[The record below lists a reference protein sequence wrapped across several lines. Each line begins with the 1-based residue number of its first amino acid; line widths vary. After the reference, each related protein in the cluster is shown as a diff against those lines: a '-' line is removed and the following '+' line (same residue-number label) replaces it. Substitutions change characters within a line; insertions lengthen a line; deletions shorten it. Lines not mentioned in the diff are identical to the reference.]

1 MINKSLLL
9 FSLFIFIATS
19 IFSQVAWI
27 EPTDATVDST
37 VTVYFDA
44 AEGDQGLKDYTGDV
58 YAHTGVITMESTSST
73 DWKHVVAD
81 WGTANDTVLM
91 TRQETNLYS
100 ITFNIRD
107 YYNIAQDETVLKLA
121 FVFRNVD
128 GSVAGRDDN
137 GSDIFIP
144 LENEN
149 SWNYQSFIN
158 SNDGLQIITSNGK
171 IRFRPY
177 SDAIET
183 EFLPDTATSPNSYA
197 IVGEAIS
204 EKFSVDTTEKTINA
218 EWENWRITI
227 EKNPLQIQYIHND
240 SLIKVTDFLCGAP
253 SQGGIITFNIKD
265 QNQFYGGG
273 SRALP
278 FNLHGYDIE
287 FYNQAHYGYANQ
299 TPNLNISIPVIA
311 SPEKYAL
318 LFHNHYPASADI
330 GVSNSSQIK
339 YKAND
344 GPLRF
349 FILGNN
355 SLPELLKTLADLTGH
370 APMPPRWGLG
380 YIQSR
385 YGYQT
390 RYEAEQ
396 IVADMRSN
404 NFPMD
409 ALVLDLYWFGGTN
422 QMGSFSWDTDAF
434 PQPEQMIQNLE
445 DQGVET
451 ILISEPYFTL
461 ESDLYN
467 EAATNN
473 YFATNS
479 SDDPY
484 VISGFWAG
492 DASLL
497 DMTSENARN
506 WLWPEYQEMFQKGVD
521 GLWTDLAEPES
532 HPAEMQHSMGSAKEV
547 HNLYNNLWAKML
559 HEKTKENYPDK
570 RLLNLTR
577 SGYTGMQ
584 RYSTYP
590 WSGDIQRS
598 FSGLQAQIPIML
610 HMSMS
615 GEGYMHSD
623 IGGFTGGTKN
633 PELFAR
639 WMQMGAFSPVMRA
652 HGTGIPPE
660 PIYYPEETQDIVRKA
675 IKMRY
680 DFLPYNYSLAW
691 KYSKEGIPPVRPMN
705 FYHPESATLSG
716 ISDQYFWGK
725 DLIVAPVLHENTTS
739 RMVSFP
745 EGLWAGYDS
754 GKIFEGNTALSID
767 APQNK
772 LPLFIRE
779 GGFIVQSE
787 ENLPHTKAYNSDS
800 IRIRHL
806 LPSNGTSA
814 NRQWYH
820 DDGKTSGNYKEN
832 RYNVISMSS
841 STEGEVSTI
850 KLKKAVNNITSP
862 ERHVE
867 FMLYGLDEQPGNV
880 TLNGYDVPIYTSGD
894 SYKKNKPAAYW
905 DKPFLYTHMQW
916 KDTLA
921 TLKID
926 REEPTTLADKQSPD
940 RLNIQV
946 SPNPF
951 EREANIQAYVEQ
963 EGSFRLTFYR
973 IDGKAVGSKQINW
986 NSGRH
991 RMNISDIIENPGTI
1005 PEGIYILQLKGAR
1018 GTAQT
1023 KIVKRN

>member
-1 MINKSLLL
+1 MTNKSFIL
-9 FSLFIFIATS
+9 FTLFIFFTIS
-19 IFSQVAWI
+19 SFSQVAWI
-27 EPTDATVDST
+27 EPSDATVDST
-37 VTVYFDA
+37 VTIYFDA
-44 AEGDQGLKDYTGDV
+44 TEGDQGLMDYSGDI
-58 YAHTGVITMESTSST
+58 YAHTGVITMESTNSS

-91 TRQETNLYS
+91 TREEANFYS

-107 YYNIAQDETVLKLA
+107 FYNIAQDETVLKLA
-121 FVFRNVD
+121 FVFRNAD
-128 GSVAGRDDN
+128 GYVTGRDDN
-137 GSDIFIP
+137 GADIFIP
-144 LENEN
+144 LTNEN
-149 SWNYQSFIN
+149 SWKYQTFTN
-158 SNDGLQIITSNGK
+158 SADGLHLITSKGK

-177 SDAIET
+177 SNAIET
-183 EFLPDTATSPNSYA
+183 EFLPDTATSSKSYA
-197 IVGEAIS
+197 TIKNALS
-204 EKFSVDTTEKTINA
+204 ENFSVDTSENTIQA
-218 EWENWRITI
+218 EWENWEITV
-227 EKNPLQIQYIHND
+227 EKSPLQIEYIHND
-240 SLIKVTDFLCGAP
+240 SLIKVTDFLCQAAG
-253 SQGGIITFNIKD
+253 QGGIITFNIEG

-278 FNLHGYDIE
+278 FNLHGYNIE

-299 TPNLNISIPVIA
+299 TPNLNISIPVLA

-330 GVSNSSQIK
+330 GASSSSQIQ
-339 YKAND
+339 YQASD

-349 FILGNN
+349 FVIGSN
-355 SLPELLKTLADLTGH
+355 SMPELSKALANLTGH

-390 RYEAEQ
+390 RDEAEQ
-396 IVADMRSN
+396 IVSDMRSN

-409 ALVLDLYWFGGTN
+409 AMVLDLYWFGGTG

-434 PQPEQMIQNLE
+434 PQPEQMIQNFE

-451 ILISEPYFTL
+451 IIISEPYFTL

-473 YFATNS
+473 YFATDNS
-479 SDDPY
+479 GDPY

-521 GLWTDLAEPES
+521 GLWTDLAEPET
-532 HPAEMQHSMGSAKEV
+532 HPSEMQHSMGSAKEV

-559 HEKTKENYPDK
+559 HEKTRENYPDK
-570 RLLNLTR
+570 RLFNLTR

-623 IGGFTGGTKN
+623 IGGFTGGSKH

-639 WMQMGAFSPVMRA
+639 WMQLGAFSPVMRA
-652 HGTGIPPE
+652 HGTGIPSE

-675 IKMRY
+675 IQMRY

-691 KYSKEGIPPVRPMN
+691 KYSKKGIPLVRPMN
-705 FYHPESATLSG
+705 FYQPESAALSG

-725 DLIVAPVLHENTTS
+725 DLIVAPVLYENTTS
-739 RMVSFP
+739 RMVSLP

-754 GKIFEGNTALSID
+754 GKVFEGNTTISVD

-806 LPSNGTSA
+806 LPSSGISED
-814 NRQWYH
+814 RQWYH
-820 DDGKTSGNYKEN
+820 DDGKTADNYKEN
-832 RYNVISMSS
+832 RYNIITLSG
-841 STEGEVSTI
+841 STEGKVSTI
-850 KLKKAVNNITSP
+850 KLQKAVDNITSP

-880 TLNGYDVPIYTSGD
+880 TLNGYNVPIYTSGD

-905 DKPFLYTHMQW
+905 DKPFLYTHLRW

-926 REEPTTLADKQSPD
+926 REEPATSVDRQTTGKLK
-940 RLNIQV
+940 IQA

-951 EREANIQAYVEQ
+951 IRQTHIQAYIKQ
-963 EGSFRLTFYR
+963 DGSYTITLYR
-973 IDGKAVGSKQINW
+973 VDGKIVGKKQINW
-986 NSGRH
+986 SSGRH
-991 RMNISDIIENPGTI
+991 RMNIHEITDTPDGL
-1005 PEGIYILQLKGAR
+1005 PEGIYILQLKGAS

-1023 KIVKRN
+1023 KIVKRK